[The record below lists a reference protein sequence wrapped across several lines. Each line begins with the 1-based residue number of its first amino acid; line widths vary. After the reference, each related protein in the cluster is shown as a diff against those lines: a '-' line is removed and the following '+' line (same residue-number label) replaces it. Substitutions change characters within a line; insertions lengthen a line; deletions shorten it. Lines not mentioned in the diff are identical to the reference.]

1 MRAQILDSIKCLTTN
16 LGLAGQF
23 FGEQFIM
30 PPTFTRKT
38 MISLFSDLEPI
49 FRIWILGTF
58 IFYKYT
64 KFTGYFSPANQVN
77 N

>member
-1 MRAQILDSIKCLTTN
+1 
-16 LGLAGQF
+16 
-23 FGEQFIM
+23 
-30 PPTFTRKT
+30 

-58 IFYKYT
+58 IFYKYM
-64 KFTGYFSPANQVN
+64 KFTGYFSLANQVN